1 MRGDTDFSAAASWMA
16 QIDDSLEP
24 EPPRAMPSWMAPAL
38 RTSGTPLPPY
48 SDGPFGRSAS
58 PVSSPTVSSVSSGR
72 SPLVAP
78 PRPAAVLAGH
88 VSPGQPQPGRGP
100 AAEPSIAPPSMPWG
114 QMGSLP
120 SLRPLVS
127 IMPSQAPGPDAHEVA
142 ALRASLDAALA
153 AASKA
158 RQDILEASERDLV
171 DLALVIA
178 SRVVGRELRTDPTLV
193 SAWVREGVASLVA
206 EDDVSVTVSPD
217 VAGSLGEGT
226 GAGYRLTVDASLGP
240 LSCVVRGRYGRVD
253 VGAEARLRLLA
264 EALGVPEAP

>member
-16 QIDDSLEP
+16 QSDDSLEP
-24 EPPRAMPSWMAPAL
+24 EPPRAVPSWMAPAP
-38 RTSGTPLPPY
+38 RPSGTPLPPY
-48 SDGPFGRSAS
+48 SDGPFRRSAS
-58 PVSSPTVSSVSSGR
+58 PLSSPTVSSASSGR
-72 SPLVAP
+72 WPLVAP
-78 PRPAAVLAGH
+78 PRPAAVLPGQA
-88 VSPGQPQPGRGP
+88 SPGQPQPGRGP

-114 QMGSLP
+114 QMGALP

-127 IMPSQAPGPDAHEVA
+127 MMPSQPPGPDAHEVA

-158 RQDILEASERDLV
+158 RQDILESSERDLV
-171 DLALVIA
+171 DLALMVA

-193 SAWVREGVASLVA
+193 SAWVREGVAGLVA

-217 VAGSLGEGT
+217 VAGSLGEGA
-226 GAGYRLTVDASLGP
+226 GLGYRLAVDPSLRP